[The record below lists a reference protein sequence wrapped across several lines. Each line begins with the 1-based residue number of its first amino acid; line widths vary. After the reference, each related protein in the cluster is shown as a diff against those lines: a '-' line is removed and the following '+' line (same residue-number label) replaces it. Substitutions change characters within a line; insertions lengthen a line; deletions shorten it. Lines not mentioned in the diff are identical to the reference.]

1 MTPARAPILRYQGPR
16 LHRVGGGGGEPGRGR
31 GTGGRGEDG
40 QGGGQRAGTAACG
53 RRIVGV
59 HLDQPGDLRVRIAHQ
74 REGQDLAPDSR
85 RGQQQVVVAGQV
97 RSLVRQD
104 GADLLGIQRLQRGG
118 GQDHRRVRPAD
129 AVGGWLRM
137 VDQRGAQVRVRAPD
151 QAGGLR
157 VLHRLPPDRAQVR
170 RRGERGAGQHRTG
183 QGEPEPGR
191 GGAARRGVGVP
202 QPQHAGADQMA
213 QPAAQGGGMDR
224 QGQAG
229 QSERGQHRPGG
240 GQVDDDPQQR
250 RPDRPAGPAEQPRA
264 RRADA
269 SRVHQQDGRYR
280 HRVPP
285 SCSRACA

>member
-1 MTPARAPILRYQGPR
+1 MCDDGGLHRLPGINVEVSGRTIESVRGDDDERFGIIKLSKKKNVRLLENLSIAPGTNEVTEELKLVATFKKQVYERTYKIWPEQPLEP

-40 QGGGQRAGTAACG
+40 QGGGQRPGTAACG

-183 QGEPEPGR
+183 QGEAEPGR

-202 QPQHAGADQMA
+202 
-213 QPAAQGGGMDR
+213 
-224 QGQAG
+224 
-229 QSERGQHRPGG
+229 
-240 GQVDDDPQQR
+240 
-250 RPDRPAGPAEQPRA
+250 
-264 RRADA
+264 
-269 SRVHQQDGRYR
+269 
-280 HRVPP
+280 PP
-285 SCSRACA
+285 LF